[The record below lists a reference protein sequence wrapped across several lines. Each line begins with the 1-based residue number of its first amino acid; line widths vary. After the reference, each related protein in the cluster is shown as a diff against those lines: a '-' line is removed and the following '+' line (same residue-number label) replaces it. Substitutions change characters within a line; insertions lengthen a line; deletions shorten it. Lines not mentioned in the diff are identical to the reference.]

1 MNNAEVLIKFKGDT
15 ASASKSLD
23 GLKSKIG
30 GLASGIAK
38 GIGVATAT
46 ATAAITSMTKK
57 AIDSFAE
64 YEQLYGGVET
74 LFGTRGAKNVEEY
87 AKTVGKSVDAVK
99 DEYEKLAEAEET
111 VSVNSWK
118 AFEMAGLSANEY
130 MNTVNSFAAS
140 LKQSINDPIKL
151 AEAADQAVID
161 MSDNANK
168 MGTAMESI
176 QNAYQ
181 GFAKQNYTMLDNL
194 KLGYG
199 GTKTEMERLL
209 ADASKLT
216 GVKYD
221 IKNLG
226 DVYQA
231 IHVIQTE
238 LGITGTTAKEA
249 SSTIQGSLNMT
260 KSAFNNLMTSIG
272 TGMWTD
278 EVFDDL
284 VNSIMTLGDN
294 LMPVIER
301 VLDGIAKLI
310 PNVVDKIVAILPGLM
325 TKILPSLIKGAV
337 ALVNGL
343 IRALPMLIQTL
354 LPHLITGLI
363 EITNQILLMLP
374 EIILMIAEMLPTLIP
389 TIIDAILTTIPML
402 LDHLPEFVQAGF
414 QLLVG
419 IVSGLISALPK
430 VLQFGIKFVGSL
442 LSGIVSVIGK
452 IPEAIFGVFNKV
464 GTGLGNIADG
474 IKNVFKRTFEAIA
487 NIVKTPI
494 NWLIGGL
501 NTFIRAI
508 NKIKIPDW
516 VPLVGGLGFHIPE
529 IPKLATGTNYVP
541 EDTLAMIHKGEA
553 VVPKKFNPYAN
564 GINTQ
569 TMGAMQNSS
578 QKQIINVYVESNTDP
593 LGQVVNSIK
602 TFGGGAKNDYN
613 YGYGGM

>member
-15 ASASKSLD
+15 ASANQSID

-38 GIGVATAT
+38 GIGTAT
-46 ATAAITSMTKK
+46 AIATTAIAGMSKK
-57 AIDSFAE
+57 AIDSFADF
-64 YEQLYGGVET
+64 EQLSGGLEAMFENDAKGIERVTKTSEQAYKDLQMSQNDYLRSFESSYAIIKNGISENADAIEYTNKTLQLTADLYNTYGGSTEQYATAINWALKGTFSYVDNLNLGIKGTQEGFVEAANKAGILNREIKSVKELT
-74 LFGTRGAKNVEEY
+74 NDEIIDVIQHY
-87 AKTVGKSVDAVK
+87 AKETGAWGRST
-99 DEYEKLAEAEET
+99 EEA
-111 VSVNSWK
+111 K
-118 AFEMAGLSANEY
+118 
-130 MNTVNSFAAS
+130 
-140 LKQSINDPIKL
+140 K
-151 AEAADQAVID
+151 
-161 MSDNANK
+161 
-168 MGTAMESI
+168 
-176 QNAYQ
+176 
-181 GFAKQNYTMLDNL
+181 
-194 KLGYG
+194 
-199 GTKTEMERLL
+199 
-209 ADASKLT
+209 
-216 GVKYD
+216 
-221 IKNLG
+221 
-226 DVYQA
+226 
-231 IHVIQTE
+231 
-238 LGITGTTAKEA
+238 
-249 SSTIQGSLNMT
+249 TIQGSLNMT
-260 KSAFNNLMTSIG
+260 KASFQDFLTS
-272 TGMWTD
+272 
-278 EVFDDL
+278 L
-284 VNSIMTLGDN
+284 AKGDN
-294 LMPVIER
+294 IDTALDNLVESAIAFGDNILPVIEK
-301 VLDGIAKLI
+301 VINSIASALPKI
-310 PNVVDKIVAILPGLM
+310 IDKVIAILPGLIQK
-325 TKILPSLIKGAV
+325 TLPSLIKGAV

-343 IRALPMLIQTL
+343 IQALPILIQTL
-354 LPHLITGLI
+354 LPHLITGI
-363 EITNQILLMLP
+363 FEIGNQILLMLP

-402 LDHLPEFVQAGF
+402 LDHLPEFINAGF

-442 LSGIVSVIGK
+442 LSGIVSTIGK

-516 VPLVGGLGFHIPE
+516 VPVVGGLGFHIPE

-569 TMGAMQNSS
+569 TMGAMQNSDK
-578 QKQIINVYVESNTDP
+578 KQIINVYVESNTDP
-593 LGQVVNSIK
+593 LGQVVSQIK

>member
-15 ASASKSLD
+15 ANASKSID

-38 GIGVATAT
+38 GIGVATTAAAT
-46 ATAAITSMTKK
+46 AIAGMGKK
-57 AIDSFAE
+57 AVDSFADF
-64 YEQLYGGVET
+64 EQLSGGLGAMFKDDAKGIERVTKTSEQAYKDLQMSQNEYLRSFESSYAIIKNGISENADAIEYTNKTLQLTADLYNTYGGSTEQYANAINWALKGQFSYVDNLNLGIKGTQEGFVEAANNAGI
-74 LFGTRGAKNVEEY
+74 LGREI
-87 AKTVGKSVDAVK
+87 KSVK
-99 DEYEKLAEAEET
+99 ELTNDEIIDVIQHYAEET
-111 VSVNSWK
+111 GAW
-118 AFEMAGLSANEY
+118 
-130 MNTVNSFAAS
+130 
-140 LKQSINDPIKL
+140 
-151 AEAADQAVID
+151 
-161 MSDNANK
+161 
-168 MGTAMESI
+168 
-176 QNAYQ
+176 
-181 GFAKQNYTMLDNL
+181 
-194 KLGYG
+194 
-199 GTKTEMERLL
+199 ER
-209 ADASKLT
+209 ST
-216 GVKYD
+216 
-221 IKNLG
+221 
-226 DVYQA
+226 
-231 IHVIQTE
+231 
-238 LGITGTTAKEA
+238 KEA
-249 SSTIQGSLNMT
+249 SGTIQGSLNMT
-260 KSAFNNLMTSIG
+260 KASFQDFLTSLAKGDNIDSALDN
-272 TGMWTD
+272 
-278 EVFDDL
+278 L
-284 VNSIMTLGDN
+284 VNSAIIFGDN
-294 LMPVIER
+294 IMPVIEKVINSMAQ
-301 VLDGIAKLI
+301 VL
-310 PNVVDKIVAILPGLM
+310 PNIIDKVIEILPGL
-325 TKILPSLIKGAV
+325 IQNVLPSLIKGAV
-337 ALVNGL
+337 ALIKGL
-343 IRALPMLIQTL
+343 ISALPILIQTL
-354 LPHLITGLI
+354 LPHLITGI
-363 EITNQILLMLP
+363 FEIGNQILLILP
-374 EIILMIAEMLPTLIP
+374 EIILMIAQMLPTLIP
-389 TIIDAILTTIPML
+389 TIIDAILTAIPML

-419 IVSGLISALPK
+419 IVTGLISALPK

-501 NTFIRAI
+501 NAFIRAI

-516 VPLVGGLGFHIPE
+516 VPVVGGLGFHIPE